1 MRSVRKS
8 KPRRVSATRQRAA
21 LEMSADSDTARE
33 RAIRCGM
40 EFFTEKGFSASGLD
54 AILLRAGMPKGSFY
68 HYFDSKTHFGLEVMR
83 AYDAYF
89 LQKLDR
95 TLGDESLDPLDR
107 LEAFVTDAKAGM
119 ARHRFTRGCL
129 IGNFGQEIGALP
141 AIYRAKLNGVL
152 QGWQTRVAQCLR
164 MAKRQG
170 AVPRNADCDE
180 LAAYFWIGWEG
191 AVLRARLVRSPA
203 PLDTFYAGF
212 LAGVT
217 GKPRHRRAGTGKV
230 KS

>member
-1 MRSVRKS
+1 M
-8 KPRRVSATRQRAA
+8 P
-21 LEMSADSDTARE
+21 ADSDTARE

-68 HYFDSKTHFGLEVMR
+68 HYFDSKTHFGLEVMA

-95 TLGDESLDPLDR
+95 TLGDESLDALDR
-107 LEAFVTDAKAGM
+107 LEAFVADAKAGM

-129 IGNFGQEIGALP
+129 IGNLGQEIGALP
-141 AIYRAKLNGVL
+141 AVYRTKLNGVL
-152 QGWQTRVAQCLR
+152 QGWQTRVAHCLR
-164 MAKRQG
+164 TAQRQG
-170 AVPRNADCDE
+170 AIPRNADCDE

-191 AVLRARLVRSPA
+191 AVLRARLVRSSA

-217 GKPRHRRAGTGKV
+217 GKQRPRRAASGKA
-230 KS
+230 SS